1 MISLFLCPASPFY
14 LGIDLRSVPG
24 AVTPGASFHLRGAP
38 FATDRASPG
47 VAVGHL
53 LRNLSRAANVAGQV
67 NFLIPK

>member
-1 MISLFLCPASPFY
+1 MTQINADYFI
-14 LGIDLRSVPG
+14 LGTDLRSVPG

-38 FATDRASPG
+38 FATARASPG

-53 LRNLSRAANVAGQV
+53 FRNLSRAANVAGQV